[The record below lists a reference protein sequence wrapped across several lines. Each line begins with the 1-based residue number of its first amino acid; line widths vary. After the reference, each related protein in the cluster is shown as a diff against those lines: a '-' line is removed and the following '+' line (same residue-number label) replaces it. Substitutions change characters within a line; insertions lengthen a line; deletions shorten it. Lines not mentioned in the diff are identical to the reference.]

1 MKVIDASAL
10 SAYLLREEGFEEIRK
25 FILEGT
31 ISLDLVLKEV
41 ANAILLAYRRNRL
54 KLEEV
59 GKAFEALKYL
69 LNINIKIESQEALL
83 EEAFKIAFK
92 GDVSIYDALYIELAR
107 RRKVELIS
115 RDDKQVKVAGDFGVR
130 ALFI

>member
-1 MKVIDASAL
+1 
-10 SAYLLREEGFEEIRK
+10 
-25 FILEGT
+25 
-31 ISLDLVLKEV
+31 
-41 ANAILLAYRRNRL
+41 
-54 KLEEV
+54 
-59 GKAFEALKYL
+59 
-69 LNINIKIESQEALL
+69 NIKIESQEALL